1 MSQNMQSGSSSVLM
15 DKVKWIFAVVL
26 LITAIVASYYYQRPA
41 GLRWGILIVGIGASL
56 GLAAYTPR
64 GRQLLRFCIEAR
76 AELRKVVWPTRE
88 ETIRATFLILGMIF
102 LSAILL
108 WAVDSM
114 VWRIVAWVT
123 GFKA

>member
-1 MSQNMQSGSSSVLM
+1 M